1 MAKKETKPAGTKETI
16 TLTNGQIE
24 MMLFNQAFSNAMKKQ
39 FPFKVNYWLGR
50 ILDKIKHLAEPY
62 QKEVNAVIDK
72 YAETETGKDG
82 EEKPKRRPDG
92 NIVWGKNEKA
102 AGDALKELREIEV
115 DLGFHKIELDL
126 DALETYYAD
135 LPAADKKTI
144 PAPDDLAMLMP
155 FFKEI

>member
-1 MAKKETKPAGTKETI
+1 MAKKENKAAGTKETI

-50 ILDKIKHLAEPY
+50 ILDKLKHLAEPY

>member
-1 MAKKETKPAGTKETI
+1 MAKKEKPAGTKETI
-16 TLTNGQIE
+16 ILTNGQIE
-24 MMLFNQAFSNAMKKQ
+24 MMMFNQAFSAAMKKQ

-50 ILDKIKHLAEPY
+50 ILDKIKHLVEPY
-62 QKEVNAVIDK
+62 QKEANAVIDK
-72 YAETETGKDG
+72 YAEKEKDKDG

-126 DALETYYAD
+126 DALEKYYDD
-135 LPAADKKTI
+135 LPAADKKLI

-155 FFKEI
+155 FFKEL